1 VLPVKAEVMVIDSA
15 FHAKGDVNW
24 DGYIDATD
32 YDLLKVA
39 FGSRPGDPNWN
50 ADADLNGDGKV
61 DGYDLLALG
70 RNLGSSAPV
79 YVTPRKA
86 SVADG
91 KCVLI
96 GTFRG
101 QRLRRELVAGTKVAF
116 IFTPLGLWG
125 RVVIIP
131 F

>member
-1 VLPVKAEVMVIDSA
+1 VLPVNAEVMVIDSA
-15 FHAKGDVNW
+15 FHARGDVNW

-32 YDLLKVA
+32 HDLIA
-39 FGSRPGDPNWN
+39 AAYGSRLGMPNWN
-50 ADADLNGDGKV
+50 PDADLNGDGKV
-61 DGYDLLALG
+61 DHVDLGILGINWGSLA
-70 RNLGSSAPV
+70 PK
-79 YVTPRKA
+79 YVTPGKV
-86 SVADG
+86 SVASG

-101 QRLRRELVAGTKVAF
+101 QRLTRELVAGTRVAF
-116 IFTPLGLWG
+116 IFTALGLWG